1 MRCYKSYDTKKFFEQ
16 KNLELAV
23 EKIMSIQDFA
33 FKLSKKI
40 QEQHSVKISRSHI
53 YELIALNQGYKT
65 YNAFVSQN
73 LIIQVQYDDSEEY
86 YQHDLVNAL
95 SLEIFK
101 NPPESDYSNYDEDD
115 LHWDDYEG
123 RQLLDQIKNFITR
136 LQILSK
142 LDLPEKIHFSIA
154 KTVYQEFLY
163 LNIEVINFRVMRE
176 SLSHICFDN
185 GLLNT
190 FELRYESD
198 YGYFEGD
205 DFEFNTIGEHLETIL
220 SYAKDRKNLDAYAL
234 VAGYYRYLANQI
246 APYGRN
252 GSNFGSRW
260 DNDKQ
265 KYIKSEETTKN
276 KEKYDESIKQAE
288 LYESYIK
295 DYPLNL
301 AEINFDADE
310 GEVYQQILYLC
321 NQGDTEAIEHFLY
334 QRLFKNIGEAWLYIY
349 LAQLCDVDFTQ
360 DDYRAINAYTG
371 EEYDDYGPMEVVGRG
386 AIQYVINLPDL
397 PEAQDALARKNAN
410 ELFEKI

>member
-53 YELIALNQGYKT
+53 YELIALDQGYKT

-86 YQHDLVNAL
+86 YQNELINAL

-123 RQLLDQIKNFITR
+123 RHLLDQIKNLITR
-136 LQILSK
+136 LQSLSK
-142 LDLPEKIHFSIA
+142 LDIPEEIHFSIA
-154 KTVYQEFLY
+154 KTVYQELLY

-176 SLSHICFDN
+176 SLSHVYFDN

-205 DFEFNTIGEHLETIL
+205 DFEFNIIGEHLESIL

-252 GSNFGSRW
+252 GSNFGSCW

-276 KEKYDESIKQAE
+276 KEKYDEYIKQAE

-301 AEINFDADE
+301 AEINFDVDE
-310 GEVYQQILYLC
+310 DEVYQQMLYLC

-334 QRLFKNIGEAWLYIY
+334 QRLFKNTGEAWLYIY

-360 DDYRAINAYTG
+360 DDLRAYNAYTG
-371 EEYDDYGPMEVVGRG
+371 EAYDDYGPMEVSGRE

-397 PEAQDALARKNAN
+397 PEAQDALARKIAN

>member
-1 MRCYKSYDTKKFFEQ
+1 
-16 KNLELAV
+16 
-23 EKIMSIQDFA
+23 MSIQDFA

-53 YELIALNQGYKT
+53 YELIALDQGYKT

-86 YQHDLVNAL
+86 YQNELINAL

-123 RQLLDQIKNFITR
+123 RHLLDQIKNLITR
-136 LQILSK
+136 LQSLSK
-142 LDLPEKIHFSIA
+142 LDIPEEIHFSIA
-154 KTVYQEFLY
+154 KTVYQELLY

-176 SLSHICFDN
+176 SLSHVCFDD

-190 FELRYESD
+190 FELGYESD
-198 YGYFEGD
+198 YGYFED
-205 DFEFNTIGEHLETIL
+205 EEFEFNTIGEHFEAIL

-246 APYGRN
+246 APYGRS
-252 GSNFGSRW
+252 GYNFGSRW

-265 KYIKSEETTKN
+265 KYIKSKETTKN
-276 KEKYDESIKQAE
+276 EEKYDEYIKQAE

-295 DYPLNL
+295 NCPLSL

-310 GEVYQQILYLC
+310 DEVYQQMLYLC
-321 NQGDTEAIEHFLY
+321 NQGDTEAIEYFLY
-334 QRLFKNIGEAWLYIY
+334 QRLFKNTGEAWLYIY
-349 LAQLCDVDFTQ
+349 LAQLFDVDFTQ

-371 EEYDDYGPMEVVGRG
+371 EEYDDYGPMDIVGRE
-386 AIQYVINLPDL
+386 AIQHAIDLPDL
-397 PEAQDALARKNAN
+397 SEAQDELARKIAN

>member
-1 MRCYKSYDTKKFFEQ
+1 MQS
-16 KNLELAV
+16 
-23 EKIMSIQDFA
+23 
-33 FKLSKKI
+33 
-40 QEQHSVKISRSHI
+40 
-53 YELIALNQGYKT
+53 
-65 YNAFVSQN
+65 
-73 LIIQVQYDDSEEY
+73 
-86 YQHDLVNAL
+86 
-95 SLEIFK
+95 
-101 NPPESDYSNYDEDD
+101 
-115 LHWDDYEG
+115 
-123 RQLLDQIKNFITR
+123 
-136 LQILSK
+136 LSK
-142 LDLPEKIHFSIA
+142 LDIPEEIHFLIA
-154 KTVYQEFLY
+154 KTVYQELLY

-176 SLSHICFDN
+176 SLSHVYFDN

-205 DFEFNTIGEHLETIL
+205 DFEFNIIEEHLESIL

-252 GSNFGSRW
+252 GSNFGSCW

-276 KEKYDESIKQAE
+276 KEKYDEYIKQAE

-301 AEINFDADE
+301 AEINFDVDE
-310 GEVYQQILYLC
+310 DEVYQQMLYLC

-334 QRLFKNIGEAWLYIY
+334 QRLFKNTGEAWLYIY

-360 DDYRAINAYTG
+360 DDLRAYNAYTG
-371 EEYDDYGPMEVVGRG
+371 EAYDDYGPMEVSGRE

-397 PEAQDALARKNAN
+397 PEAQDALARKIAN

>member
-23 EKIMSIQDFA
+23 QKIMSIQDFA

-53 YELIALNQGYKT
+53 YELIALDQGYKT

-86 YQHDLVNAL
+86 YQHELVNAL
-95 SLEIFK
+95 SLEVFK

-123 RQLLDQIKNFITR
+123 RQLLDQIKNLITR
-136 LQILSK
+136 LQSLSK
-142 LDLPEKIHFSIA
+142 LDIPEEIHFSIA
-154 KTVYQEFLY
+154 KTVYQELLY

-176 SLSHICFDN
+176 SLSHVYFDN

-205 DFEFNTIGEHLETIL
+205 DFEFNIIGEHLESIL

-252 GSNFGSRW
+252 GSNFGSCW

-276 KEKYDESIKQAE
+276 KEKYDEYIKQAE
-288 LYESYIK
+288 FYESYIK
-295 DYPLNL
+295 NCPLSI

-310 GEVYQQILYLC
+310 DEVYQQMLYLC

-334 QRLFKNIGEAWLYIY
+334 QRLFKNTGEAWLYIY

-360 DDYRAINAYTG
+360 DDLRAYNAYTG
-371 EEYDDYGPMEVVGRG
+371 EAYDDYGPMEVAGRE

-397 PEAQDALARKNAN
+397 PEAQDALARKIAN